1 LPRFKLFDASANIP
15 SCTPGDAHKPGDT
28 GVGLRMI
35 VVMLLSCLA
44 FPARTVPLLLL
55 LSAANLAVLF
65 WLNCSPLSLKRE
77 LRTFIWQTLIILTLY
92 LIRFRTPAGLW
103 IGFKVSWQLF
113 LAFLPVMV
121 FSRTVSQAGVV
132 RILTRIM
139 PARMAFV
146 LSTCLKFVPQLL
158 AEIKSIYEGQVLRG
172 ARILPRDCLRP
183 WHWPDLLHCVIIPA
197 IVQGMVLAGNIALA
211 AKARGFGRTRV
222 RTCWPGE

>member
-1 LPRFKLFDASANIP
+1 MPRFKLFESSAPVPP
-15 SCTPGDAHKPGDT
+15 SLNGTTHKLGDAA
-28 GVGLRMI
+28 VGRRMAM
-35 VVMLLSCLA
+35 VMVLSCLA
-44 FPARTVPLLLL
+44 FLAHSLPLLLI
-55 LSAANLAVLF
+55 LSSANLGVLL
-65 WLNCSPLSLKRE
+65 WLRCSPLSLKRE
-77 LRTFIWQTLIILTLY
+77 LRIFLWQTLIILTLY
-92 LIRFRTPAGLW
+92 LIRFQSPAGLW
-103 IGFKVSWQLF
+103 IGFKVSWRMF

-121 FSRTVSQAGVV
+121 FSRTISQAGIV

-172 ARILPRDCLRP
+172 ARILPRDLLRP

-211 AKARGFGRTRV
+211 AKARGFGRQHR
-222 RTCWPGE
+222 RTCWPDV